1 MRKQKNDPEFLYSIK
16 FIIIGDQGVG
26 KTKILHSF
34 SEGKFSN
41 IYNATIG
48 IDYLSHDIK
57 IDNRI
62 FHLQIWDTAGSERY
76 KSIAKGYYKK
86 SACGLIVYDI
96 TNYKSFDSVKNWIE
110 EIKLYSNSNIH
121 LILIGNKIDLEAER
135 VINTEK
141 GKKLAEKYDLKFFES
156 SALTGEN
163 INTIFFDACRVI
175 NENINNEIYD
185 FNNPNVGIKISNLK
199 DSSFEIKKDITIISS
214 NVNNDKKE
222 KKKSKC
228 KC

>member
-1 MRKQKNDPEFLYSIK
+1 M
-16 FIIIGDQGVG
+16 
-26 KTKILHSF
+26 
-34 SEGKFSN
+34 
-41 IYNATIG
+41 
-48 IDYLSHDIK
+48 
-57 IDNRI
+57 
-62 FHLQIWDTAGSERY
+62 
-76 KSIAKGYYKK
+76 
-86 SACGLIVYDI
+86 
-96 TNYKSFDSVKNWIE
+96 
-110 EIKLYSNSNIH
+110 
-121 LILIGNKIDLEAER
+121 
-135 VINTEK
+135 K
-141 GKKLAEKYDLKFFES
+141 GKKLAEIYDLKFFEC